1 MNAARLFWQTWG
13 RRLARTLAIA
23 LLLIPLSLTLSA
35 AWWDTGNSGMT
46 ARKSQLAQGDAVTDP
61 TAILRNALPIENE
74 SVRRL
79 QARLED
85 IAIGLRSK
93 RWSPVERNVKEAGL
107 ILKYDREKVL
117 ASVPA
122 ARQAEATDL
131 WEQLAAGLGP
141 LREAT
146 EARDKSTVWEARRQ
160 LLNGL
165 TDLEELMVQEFPFT
179 VPEEYAGLPQLKG
192 RATVKMTTDKGEL
205 IIVVDGYNA
214 PVNAGNFVD
223 LVERGFY
230 DGLSFVPSQDFVLQ
244 AGDPPGDA
252 VGFHDPDTGE
262 YRAIPLEVKIASEP
276 EPLYGITLEN
286 AGFYLS
292 QPALPFNAY
301 GTVALARPSDD
312 PNGGSSQF
320 FFFLF
325 DNELTPP
332 GFNLMDGRY
341 SVFGYVVEGK
351 ETLETLKVGDTILK
365 AEVIQGADNLIRPS

>member
-85 IAIGLRSK
+85 MAIGLRSK

-160 LLNGL
+160 LLNEL

-223 LVERGFY
+223 LIERGFY

-351 ETLETLKVGDTILK
+351 ETLEALRVGDTILK

>member
-230 DGLSFVPSQDFVLQ
+230 DGLSFLPSQDFVLQ

-301 GTVALARPSDD
+301 GTVALARPSND

>member
-146 EARDKSTVWEARRQ
+146 EARNKSAVWEARRQ
-160 LLNGL
+160 LLNEL

-351 ETLETLKVGDTILK
+351 ETLEALKVGDTILK